1 MSFFQKL
8 GTSLLQNTNS
18 RIAARI
24 ARLPVKSWETRLL
37 AGHGKQCYGTCLVR
51 KAALHWCLITRGM
64 EAVMIQESTTWDW
77 RQLHPMLST
86 SMRIHALFLLVAF
99 VVTLGKL
106 ISVWRSAPPF
116 NLSRQSGNAAYKRS
130 LCRQSVSLKNW
141 IGCILLTWGLSTS
154 TSLYGFVVRL
164 LDEKTPGSFQVL
176 IGLLGFSTAL
186 TQTLLVLF
194 FIFLVRW
201 HMIRRAE
208 ALSVPE

>member
-1 MSFFQKL
+1 
-8 GTSLLQNTNS
+8 
-18 RIAARI
+18 
-24 ARLPVKSWETRLL
+24 
-37 AGHGKQCYGTCLVR
+37 
-51 KAALHWCLITRGM
+51 
-64 EAVMIQESTTWDW
+64 
-77 RQLHPMLST
+77 ML
-86 SMRIHALFLLVAF
+86 R
-99 VVTLGKL
+99 
-106 ISVWRSAPPF
+106 
-116 NLSRQSGNAAYKRS
+116 
-130 LCRQSVSLKNW
+130 
-141 IGCILLTWGLSTS
+141 ILLTWELSTS